1 MSRLNRN
8 QLKRMIL
15 KEFKM
20 LGMGDMGT
28 IGNSPLGMSHHGH
41 DDYEEDYGMEEDYL
55 APSMGH
61 EHTATGSVSKEDC
74 CKAILCLIECCS
86 CPDTKQ
92 KLKQCCDEILA
103 SC

>member
-1 MSRLNRN
+1 MSKLNRN

-28 IGNSPLGMSHHGH
+28 IGSAPMGMPQHGH
-41 DDYEEDYGMEEDYL
+41 EDYGMDEDYL
-55 APSMGH
+55 APEMDHGH
-61 EHTATGSVSKEDC
+61 ASTGSVSKEDC

-86 CPDTKQ
+86 CPETKQ